1 MQIVDLQASAA
12 NSTDPTPVLSST
24 GAMLPTVTGLHP
36 RLRSHT
42 RRRKSGK
49 VVSYYFYDRRPDGE
63 PDVPLGSNFA
73 DALKRWEE
81 LHHRAPR
88 IAGTL
93 QEAFERWRTE
103 RLPLYGNKETR
114 KSFTRQ
120 LRRLEPVFGES
131 RWDDIEL
138 PHLVGY
144 LERRRAKTQ
153 GNREMSLL
161 SIVWNWAR
169 TVGLTR
175 LPFPAAGMERSRWKN
190 REKPRRFEVTD
201 ALFAAVYAHADQVLR
216 DCMDLATATAM
227 RLTDCRTILLPRN
240 DVLHVEASKTGK
252 AADFDLTLS
261 DVLPE
266 LLQRRRGLKAGH
278 LMLLS
283 THTGRPITA
292 GMLRSRW
299 DTARA
304 AAAEAAAGLAQAAS
318 GDERDDLLRLASQIR
333 AMYLRDMRKRAS
345 DLASDLDAAAALLQ
359 HDDKRLTALH
369 YRTRA
374 PVLKPVR

>member
-1 MQIVDLQASAA
+1 MPALDLEATRAD
-12 NSTDPTPVLSST
+12 STGFHPPLSSAT
-24 GAMLPTVTGLHP
+24 IPRVTGLHP
-36 RLRSHT
+36 RLRLHV

-49 VVSYYFYDRRPDGE
+49 AATYYFYDRRPEGE
-63 PDVPLGSNFA
+63 PDIPLGTDFA
-73 DALKRWEE
+73 TALKRWDEI
-81 LHHRAPR
+81 HNRAPR

-93 QEAFERWRTE
+93 QEGFDRWLAE

-114 KSFTRQ
+114 KSFARQ
-120 LRRLEPVFGES
+120 LRRLAPVFGES
-131 RWDDIEL
+131 RWDDVEL
-138 PHLVGY
+138 PHLKGY
-144 LERRRAKTQ
+144 LEARSGKTQ

-190 REKPRRFEVTD
+190 KEKARRFAVTD
-201 ALFAAVYAHADQVLR
+201 ALFEAVYAQADQVLR
-216 DCMDLATATAM
+216 DCMDLSTATGM
-227 RLTDCRTILLPRN
+227 RLTDCRTILMPRG
-240 DVLHVEASKTGK
+240 DVLHLEASKTGK
-252 AADFDLTLS
+252 HADFDLALS
-261 DVLPE
+261 AVLPE
-266 LLQRRRGLKAGH
+266 LLLRRRAVKAHH

-304 AAAEAAAGLAQAAS
+304 RAAEAAEAQARAAE
-318 GDERDDLLRLASQIR
+318 GDERDDLLHLARQIR

-345 DLASDLDAAAALLQ
+345 DLAGDIDAAATLLQ
-359 HDDKRLTALH
+359 HDDKRLTARH

-374 PVLKPVR
+374 PMLKPTR

>member
-1 MQIVDLQASAA
+1 M
-12 NSTDPTPVLSST
+12 T
-24 GAMLPTVTGLHP
+24 GHYP

-49 VVSYYFYDRRPDGE
+49 VITYYLYDRRGDGE
-63 PDVPLGSNFA
+63 PDIPLGTDFEE
-73 DALKRWEE
+73 ALKRWDEI
-81 LHHRAPR
+81 HNRAPR

-93 QEAFERWRTE
+93 QEAFDRWAAE
-103 RLPLYGNKETR
+103 RLPLYDNHETR
-114 KSFTRQ
+114 KSFARQ
-120 LRRLEPVFGES
+120 LRRIAPVFGES
-131 RWDDIEL
+131 RWDDVEL

-201 ALFAAVYAHADQVLR
+201 DLFAAVYAHADQVLR

-240 DVLHVEASKTGK
+240 DVLRVEASKTGK
-252 AADFDLTLS
+252 AADYDLTLS
-261 DVLPE
+261 EVLPE

-292 GMLRSRW
+292 GMLRTRW
-299 DTARA
+299 DAARA
-304 AAAEAAAGLAQAAS
+304 AAAVEAEQRAELAADSEERDRLRALAS
-318 GDERDDLLRLASQIR
+318 GIR

-359 HDDKRLTALH
+359 HDDKRMTATH

>member
-1 MQIVDLQASAA
+1 M
-12 NSTDPTPVLSST
+12 
-24 GAMLPTVTGLHP
+24 TGLHP

-49 VVSYYFYDRRPDGE
+49 VLTYYFYDRRPDGL
-63 PDVPLGSNFA
+63 PDVPLGRDFA
-73 DALKRWEE
+73 AAVERWKE
-81 LHHRAPR
+81 LHLRAPR

-93 QEAFERWRTE
+93 AEAFERWERE
-103 RLPLYGNKETR
+103 RLALYANRETR

-120 LRRLEPVFGES
+120 LRRLAPVFGES
-131 RWDDIEL
+131 RWDDVEL

-144 LERRRAKTQ
+144 LDARSAKTQ

-161 SIVWNWAR
+161 SIVWNWGR

-190 REKPRRFEVTD
+190 REKPRRFAVTD
-201 ALFAAVYAHADQVLR
+201 DLFAAVYAQGDQVLR
-216 DCMDLATATAM
+216 DCMDLATATGM

-252 AADFDLTLS
+252 AADFDLSLS
-261 DVLPE
+261 QVLPR
-266 LLQRRRGLKAGH
+266 LLERRRGLKAGH

-283 THTGRPITA
+283 TDTGRPITA
-292 GMLRSRW
+292 GMLRTRW
-299 DTARA
+299 DAARTRA
-304 AAAEAAAGLAQAAS
+304 AALAEQQAGQAADPDARS
-318 GDERDDLLRLASQIR
+318 ALLRLATQIR

-345 DLASDLDAAAALLQ
+345 DLAPGLAAAAELLQ
-359 HDDKRLTALH
+359 HDDKRLTATH
-369 YRTRA
+369 YRARA
-374 PVLKPVR
+374 PMLKPAR

>member
-1 MQIVDLQASAA
+1 MQVIDLQAHHAY
-12 NSTDPTPVLSST
+12 STDLAPVLSTS
-24 GAMLPTVTGLHP
+24 GAMMPRVTGLHP

-42 RRRKSGK
+42 RRRKSGRI
-49 VVSYYFYDRRPDGE
+49 VTYYFYDRRIDGE
-63 PDVPLGSNFA
+63 PDTPLGDDFA
-73 DALKRWEE
+73 TALKRWDEI
-81 LHHRAPR
+81 HNRAPR

-93 QEAFERWRTE
+93 QEAFSRWAEE
-103 RLPLYGNKETR
+103 RLPLYDNKETR
-114 KSFTRQ
+114 KSFARQ

-131 RWDDIEL
+131 RWDDVEM

-144 LERRRAKTQ
+144 LERRHAKTQ

-216 DCMDLATATAM
+216 DCMDLATATGM
-227 RLTDCRTILLPRN
+227 RLTDCRTIVLPRT
-240 DVLHVEASKTGK
+240 DVLHLEASKTGK
-252 AADFDLTLS
+252 HADFDLALS
-261 DVLPE
+261 AVLPD
-266 LLQRRRGLKAGH
+266 LLQRRRALKATH

-283 THTGRPITA
+283 THTGRPVTA

-299 DTARA
+299 DSARDRA
-304 AAAEAAAGLAQAAS
+304 AKAADASAQVA
-318 GDERDDLLRLASQIR
+318 DVDDKDDLLSLASQIR
-333 AMYLRDMRKRAS
+333 AMYLRDMRSRAS
-345 DLASDLDAAAALLQ
+345 DLTPNLAAAAELLQ
-359 HDDKRLTALH
+359 HDDQRLTARH

-374 PVLKPVR
+374 PLLKPTR

>member
-1 MQIVDLQASAA
+1 M
-12 NSTDPTPVLSST
+12 T
-24 GAMLPTVTGLHP
+24 GQFP

-49 VVSYYFYDRRPDGE
+49 IVSYYFYDRRPDGE
-63 PDVPLGSNFA
+63 PDIPLGTSFDEA
-73 DALKRWEE
+73 IKRWDEI
-81 LHHRAPR
+81 HNRAPR

-93 QEAFERWRTE
+93 AEAFDRWKKE
-103 RLPLYGNKETR
+103 RLPLYEVKDTR
-114 KSFTRQ
+114 ASFTRH

-131 RWDDIEL
+131 RWDDVEL

-144 LERRRAKTQ
+144 LKARSAKTQ

-190 REKPRRFEVTD
+190 QEKARRFEVTD
-201 ALFAAVYAHADQVLR
+201 DLFALVYGEADQVLR

-227 RLTDCRTILLPRN
+227 RLTDCRTILLPKN
-240 DVLHVEASKTGK
+240 DVLRVEASKTGK
-252 AADFDLTLS
+252 AADFDLALS
-261 DVLPE
+261 KVLPE
-266 LLQRRRGLKAGH
+266 LLKRRRALKAGH

-283 THTGRPITA
+283 TPTGRPISA

-299 DTARA
+299 DGARA
-304 AAAEAAAGLAQAAS
+304 KAAEAIDKLAGQAE
-318 GDERDDLLRLASQIR
+318 GEERDRLIELARQIR
-333 AMYLRDMRKRAS
+333 AMFLRDMRKRAS
-345 DLASDLDAAAALLQ
+345 DLATDLDAAAALLQ
-359 HDDKRLTALH
+359 HDDKRLTAIH